1 MLTISFALFSLFYR
15 SLGIPSG
22 GSSAV
27 ASDGPA
33 PEKDFSRSRRVPAA
47 KTGRTGKATDNN
59 NNNSEE
65 NQRKRKTS
73 LRITSGRRGSEL
85 TQRRGSLRKRD
96 RSREREAKLEAA
108 LERRTVYL
116 PEYVAC
122 SGIKRFLCRAL
133 HFAHSHHHHPS
144 FSLLQ
149 WLIDGEPIGGD
160 Y

>member
-1 MLTISFALFSLFYR
+1 MPIFLYFIALLVF
-15 SLGIPSG
+15 PSG

-116 PEYVAC
+116 PEYVVC
-122 SGIKRFLCRAL
+122 FLL
-133 HFAHSHHHHPS
+133 
-144 FSLLQ
+144 
-149 WLIDGEPIGGD
+149 G
-160 Y
+160 